1 MKVIFFSPH
10 AFIGVH
16 AIPEALVAKA
26 LVKSGHEVI
35 YVGCN
40 RAYRDNCIS
49 MSAAGLNL
57 FNEQSEKDKVC
68 DECILRR
75 HSIVEKFE
83 FNATNINDYMYKHDL
98 NAISLLIMHVDRF
111 NWHQFTYEGIPVGRY
126 AAYEFLLNYKISR
139 LTLNEQEFV
148 VYKSA
153 LINALRTLLAAKRIF
168 DKFCP
173 DKVVV
178 YNSFYSINNMFCSL
192 ASKMDIDFYTLHAGS
207 HLRDRVSMMT
217 IFKGKLS
224 ASLVSRSNA
233 WPIYRDYPLNKQ
245 KIQRVLTHLSE
256 LSEGRSPWV
265 YSTKAKRIP
274 SGQIREILGITKKQK
289 VILATLSSIDEGFAG
304 SLVDAVAPFEKPIFE
319 TQDEWISSLIE
330 FAKCNQEVVLVI
342 RPHPREYPNK
352 REGVKSQRSVEL
364 EVKLKQLPDN
374 VIVNY
379 PSDNI
384 ALHDLLGVVSLG
396 LTTTSTTGIDFM
408 LHGIP
413 VICCDAGRIL
423 AYPNEMHIVAENV
436 TDYYKKI
443 QLALSH
449 GIEKPNLVLLFKWF
463 SFLFEVVQI
472 DIKDVFKIDS
482 PNYFDRIIS
491 FIKRKLAIK
500 NLLFGLNV
508 SKVDNFKNQ
517 AWLSYAIENQQESCL
532 EERVKHSIGAS
543 PHLSDIEAERCIIEK
558 LKFIV

>member
-1 MKVIFFSPH
+1 
-10 AFIGVH
+10 
-16 AIPEALVAKA
+16 
-26 LVKSGHEVI
+26 
-35 YVGCN
+35 
-40 RAYRDNCIS
+40 
-49 MSAAGLNL
+49 
-57 FNEQSEKDKVC
+57 
-68 DECILRR
+68 
-75 HSIVEKFE
+75 
-83 FNATNINDYMYKHDL
+83 
-98 NAISLLIMHVDRF
+98 
-111 NWHQFTYEGIPVGRY
+111 
-126 AAYEFLLNYKISR
+126 
-139 LTLNEQEFV
+139 

-153 LINALRTLLAAKRIF
+153 LINALRTLLAAIRIF

-224 ASLVSRSNA
+224 ASLVSRSKA
-233 WPIYRDYPLNKQ
+233 WPIYRDYPLDKQ
-245 KIQRVLTHLSE
+245 KIQRVHTHLRE
-256 LSEGRSPWV
+256 LSEGSSPWV
-265 YSTKAKRIP
+265 YSTKAKSIP
-274 SGQIREILGITKKQK
+274 AGQIREILGITKKQK

-304 SLVDAVAPFEKPIFE
+304 TLVDAIAPFEKPIFE
-319 TQDEWISSLIE
+319 TQDEWINFLIE
-330 FAKCNQEVVLVI
+330 FARCNQEVVLVI

-364 EVKLKQLPDN
+364 EAKLKQLPNN

-396 LTTTSTTGIDFM
+396 LTTTSTTGIDLM

-443 QLALSH
+443 QLALAH
-449 GIEKPNLVLLFKWF
+449 GTEKPNLVLLFKWF

-472 DIKDVFKIDS
+472 DIKDVFKIDRPS
-482 PNYFDRIIS
+482 YFDRIIS
-491 FIKRKLAIK
+491 LIKRKLGIK
-500 NLLFGLNV
+500 NLLLGLNV
-508 SKVDNFKNQ
+508 NKVDNFKNQ

-532 EERVKHSIGAS
+532 EERVKYLNRAS
-543 PHLSDIEAERCIIEK
+543 SHLSDIEAERCISEK